1 MLRSIRSVRDEPLH
15 PNISAVRER
24 HDSRVETPDRA
35 TEQAENEAAIAAG
48 AGGDAYQ
55 GLAIALF
62 WQNDRDGALRA
73 MEQAYVQLRRRADH
87 GRAAWAAL
95 WLGVNIFATRR
106 IAPLPPDG
114 SPDPRGSGGAFG
126 GDGTGDSHARPS
138 LQATRLRCPV

>member
-1 MLRSIRSVRDEPLH
+1 M
-15 PNISAVRER
+15 
-24 HDSRVETPDRA
+24 ETPDRA
-35 TEQAENEAAIAAG
+35 TEQAEYEAAIAAG

-95 WLGVNIFATRR
+95 WLGSQYLRFKANRAVAAGW
-106 IAPLPPDG
+106 IAR
-114 SPDPRGSGGAFG
+114 SK
-126 GDGTGDSHARPS
+126 
-138 LQATRLRCPV
+138 RLRRSLRRRRDG